1 MSLRKILPAALIALT
16 PVMASSAFAA
26 SLTVGFS
33 QIGSESGWRAAETSV
48 SKTEAQKR
56 NITLKIADA
65 QQKQENQIKAIRS
78 FVAQGVDAIFLAPVV
93 ATGWD
98 AVLNEAKDA
107 KIPVILLDRDI
118 ETANKAL
125 YLTAVT
131 SDSVHEGVV
140 AGEWLAKNVGSKPCS
155 VVELQGT
162 VGASVATNRK
172 KGFDDAI
179 AKHSNIKMIRSQTG
193 DFTRA
198 KGKEVTES
206 FLKAENG
213 GKNICALYAHNDD
226 MAVGAI
232 QAIKE
237 AGLKPGKDILV
248 VSIDAVPDIFKA
260 FMAGEANATV
270 ELTPNMAGPAFDA
283 LIAFKDK
290 GTVPP
295 KWIQTESKLYT
306 PTDEPQKIYDSKKGF
321 DDAIAKHSNIKM
333 IRSQTGDFTR
343 AKGKEVT
350 ESFLKAEN
358 SRAASRAVG
367 KYRLWVRVRKILA
380 LCSKSWA

>member
-1 MSLRKILPAALIALT
+1 MTLRKFLPTALIALT
-16 PVMASSAFAA
+16 PLMATSAFAA
-26 SLTVGFS
+26 GLTVGFS

-48 SKTEAQKR
+48 SKSEAQKR

-98 AVLNEAKDA
+98 AVLGEAKDA
-107 KIPVILLDRDI
+107 KIPVILLDRDV
-118 ETANKAL
+118 ETADKSL

-131 SDSVHEGVV
+131 SDSVHEGAV
-140 AGEWLAKNVGSKPCS
+140 AGEWLAKQVGDKPCN

-179 AKHSNIKMIRSQTG
+179 AKHANIKVVRSQTG

-198 KGKEVTES
+198 KGKEVAES

-260 FMAGEANATV
+260 FMTGEANATV

-283 LIAFKDK
+283 LIAYKDK
-290 GTVPP
+290 GTAPP

-306 PTDEPQKIYDSKKGF
+306 PTDDPQKIYDSKKGL
-321 DDAIAKHSNIKM
+321 
-333 IRSQTGDFTR
+333 G
-343 AKGKEVT
+343 
-350 ESFLKAEN
+350 
-358 SRAASRAVG
+358 
-367 KYRLWVRVRKILA
+367 Y
-380 LCSKSWA
+380 

>member
-1 MSLRKILPAALIALT
+1 MTLRKFLPTALATAVIALT
-16 PVMASSAFAA
+16 PLMPTSALAA
-26 SLTVGFS
+26 GLTVGFS

-48 SKTEAQKR
+48 SKSEAQKR
-56 NITLKIADA
+56 NVTLKIADA

-98 AVLNEAKDA
+98 AVLGEAKDA

-118 ETANKAL
+118 ETSDKSL

-131 SDSVHEGVV
+131 SDSVHEGAV
-140 AGEWLAKNVGSKPCS
+140 AGEWLAKQVGDKPCN

-179 AKHSNIKMIRSQTG
+179 AKHANIKVIRSQTG

-198 KGKEVTES
+198 KGKEVAES

-283 LIAFKDK
+283 LIAYKDK
-290 GTVPP
+290 GTAPP

-306 PTDEPQKIYDSKKGF
+306 PTDDPQKIYDSKKGL
-321 DDAIAKHSNIKM
+321 
-333 IRSQTGDFTR
+333 G
-343 AKGKEVT
+343 
-350 ESFLKAEN
+350 
-358 SRAASRAVG
+358 
-367 KYRLWVRVRKILA
+367 Y
-380 LCSKSWA
+380 